1 MADSGIDVD
10 IMSYATAEVDP
21 ASDQPNY
28 YELKSKV
35 LVGSPVTEFKN
46 ASMPM
51 RTNLKQQLQRQQ
63 LLEQEKRD
71 QQVAKS
77 SHGSTG
83 SAGIA
88 VPRMVEAAEVPT
100 TVLQVKTELQH
111 PTRYHVR
118 QRQQRQVQ
126 HFLNE
131 SQGGRQPVHSLPTH
145 VMNSGSTSDHHRLQ
159 LHPQPYHVPASSSAP
174 EPEVPS
180 SLLSAEYLTSNFD
193 LLNDLQSVEPLE
205 LTSLLG
211 DSDLVEIEPSLG
223 TAARLPQT
231 GLASP
236 FDPETSSI
244 QSGGAES
251 PSSCP
256 AGSYHHSA
264 ELGPHATGIM
274 SVQDELWR
282 KERIKKDNHN
292 MIERRRRF
300 NINDRIKELGGLLPK
315 SVDPDLRQNK
325 GTILKASVEYIKSLQ
340 DDQRKLKQVQE
351 QRKKAEQERRKLL
364 IYITHMKERMR
375 ECGID
380 PPNVGD
386 DLELSSNLHQVII
399 TDGGNSAAATA
410 STINGSA
417 GPLLTTLTTVTSN
430 NSSIINN
437 GSSSS
442 NMTGLAMANS
452 APPSALFQMV
462 EHDPQNFMSYPEAT
476 NFLTDEF
483 MDDSPVS
490 NDPMLMS
497 APVSPE
503 FDETALGQFGHFHS

>member
-10 IMSYATAEVDP
+10 IMSFSTADVDP
-21 ASDQPNY
+21 ASEPPNF

-35 LVGSPVTEFKN
+35 VVGSPVTEFKN

-51 RTNLKQQLQRQQ
+51 RANLKQQLQRQQ

-71 QQVAKS
+71 QQAAKV
-77 SHGSTG
+77 SHGGTA

-88 VPRMVEAAEVPT
+88 VPRMMESTEVPT
-100 TVLQVKTELQH
+100 QVLQVKTELQH

-131 SQGGRQPVHSLPTH
+131 SQAGRGNQPVHSLPTH
-145 VMNSGSTSDHHRLQ
+145 VLSTASGSDHHRLQ
-159 LHPQPYHVPASSSAP
+159 PLHSQQQYHVQTSSSAP

-180 SLLSAEYLTSNFD
+180 SMLVPDFD
-193 LLNDLQSVEPLE
+193 LLSELQSVEPLE

-211 DSDLVEIEPSLG
+211 DNDLLEIQPSLG
-223 TAARLPQT
+223 AANRLPQT
-231 GLASP
+231 ALTSP

-244 QSGGAES
+244 QSGGPES

-256 AGSYHHSA
+256 AGTYHHA
-264 ELGPHATGIM
+264 ADLATGIM

-315 SVDPDLRQNK
+315 NVDPDLRQNK
-325 GTILKASVEYIKSLQ
+325 GTILKASVDYIKTLQ

-351 QRKKAEQERRKLL
+351 QRKKAEHERRKLL
-364 IYITHMKERMR
+364 IYISHMKERMR
-375 ECGID
+375 ECGIE
-380 PPNVGD
+380 PPAIGD
-386 DLELSSNLHQVII
+386 DMDLSSTLHQVII
-399 TDGGNSAAATA
+399 TDAPNSGNNLTSNITTA
-410 STINGSA
+410 SNSSNT
-417 GPLLTTLTTVTSN
+417 LTTLTPV
-430 NSSIINN
+430 
-437 GSSSS
+437 SS
-442 NMTGLAMANS
+442 NTGSNFLLNGNSGLVMANS
-452 APPSALFQMV
+452 APAPALLQMV
-462 EHDPQNFMSYPEAT
+462 DPEPHNFFSYNETAA
-476 NFLTDEF
+476 FMGDEF

-490 NDPMLMS
+490 GDPMLMS

-503 FDETALGQFGHFHS
+503 YDDSGLGQFAGPFHG

>member
-10 IMSYATAEVDP
+10 VMSFATADVDP
-21 ASDQPNY
+21 ASEQPNF

-35 LVGSPVTEFKN
+35 VVGSPVTEFKN

-71 QQVAKS
+71 QQAAKTN
-77 SHGSTG
+77 HGGTP

-88 VPRMVEAAEVPT
+88 VPRLMEGAEVPT

-131 SQGGRQPVHSLPTH
+131 SQGGRGNQPVHSLPTH
-145 VMNSGSTSDHHRLQ
+145 VLTSGSGSDHHRLQ
-159 LHPQPYHVPASSSAP
+159 LHPQQQYHVQTSSSAP
-174 EPEVPS
+174 EPEVGS
-180 SLLSAEYLTSNFD
+180 SMLSPEFD
-193 LLNDLQSVEPLE
+193 LLSELQSVEPLE

-211 DSDLVEIEPSLG
+211 DNDLLEIQPSLG
-223 TAARLPQT
+223 AATRLPQT
-231 GLASP
+231 ALSSP

-256 AGSYHHSA
+256 AGSYHHA
-264 ELGPHATGIM
+264 ADLATGIM

-315 SVDPDLRQNK
+315 NVDPDLRQNK
-325 GTILKASVEYIKSLQ
+325 GTILKASVDYIKTLQ

-364 IYITHMKERMR
+364 IYISHMKERMR
-375 ECGID
+375 ECGIE
-380 PPNVGD
+380 PPTVSD
-386 DLELSSNLHQVII
+386 DLELSNTMHQVII
-399 TDGGNSAAATA
+399 TDSPSSNIISSNTITGTTTNNSSIGT
-410 STINGSA
+410 T
-417 GPLLTTLTTVTSN
+417 LTTLTPVSGNSSN
-430 NSSIINN
+430 NFLINGN
-437 GSSSS
+437 SA
-442 NMTGLAMANS
+442 LAMANS
-452 APPSALFQMV
+452 APAPAMLQV
-462 EHDPQNFMSYPEAT
+462 VDQEPHNFFSYNET
-476 NFLTDEF
+476 GTFMGDEF
-483 MDDSPVS
+483 MDDSPVCG
-490 NDPMLMS
+490 DPMLMS
-497 APVSPE
+497 EPVSPE
-503 FDETALGQFGHFHS
+503 YDESVLGQFGHFHS